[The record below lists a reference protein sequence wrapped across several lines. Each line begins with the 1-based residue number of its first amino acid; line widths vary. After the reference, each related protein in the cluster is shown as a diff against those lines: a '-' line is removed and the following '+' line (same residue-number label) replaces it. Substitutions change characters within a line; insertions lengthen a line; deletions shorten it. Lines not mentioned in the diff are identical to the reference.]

1 MEQESP
7 SKKKRLR
14 QIVQVFLK
22 YRVLQN
28 LSKQQ
33 NPVAVRE
40 AFEELGPT
48 FIKIG
53 QMLSVRS
60 DLLSEAFTNEFKHL
74 QDNVKSDP
82 FPQVQA
88 LLEAEWQQ
96 PLTAIFSTFQE
107 VPLASASIGQAH
119 RGTLKDGKEVVVKV
133 QHPGIISAIQVDLDL
148 FEKAIP
154 LIRHIPET
162 NVVDLKSVLHE
173 VRRSLD
179 NETNFLQET
188 KNAQEFYHF
197 NHHWQQI
204 EIPKVYPQWCTR
216 KVIVMD
222 YMEGE
227 NLNCL
232 LARKNNE
239 QFFPNR
245 TVKEIK
251 KEVGTLLVENFMKQ
265 VFEDGFFHADP
276 HPGNLFLQPLDP
288 NQQNAPFHV
297 KKKVGVLGGVDY
309 SLKWQDEETLPPYRL
324 IFLDFGMMGHLD
336 QTLRSRLADALIA
349 LYTQDTQQVGRAVL
363 RLCRRERNFDEVDF
377 YQDLQSFVENYY
389 NMPIKDIDLQK
400 VLAEVITIC
409 HDNHLQM
416 HRDITLLIKAFGT
429 LEGVIEALDPQLSM
443 MEVTQPFAQKYF
455 LQQLDL
461 EEEMKKSLLASAKS
475 LRALSQLPDRTLAA
489 VNTLATGKHRL
500 NIEIRHQKQLL
511 DRFDQMINRLV
522 IGIILAAVILGSS
535 LLVVANPQQ
544 GGFVHQMGIFGYCIA
559 FLAIVAVAGKYFYDR
574 FRKK

>member
-1 MEQESP
+1 M
-7 SKKKRLR
+7 
-14 QIVQVFLK
+14 FLK
-22 YRVLQN
+22 YKVIQN

-33 NPVAVRE
+33 DPLAVRK

-60 DLLSEAFTNEFKHL
+60 DLLSDAFINEFKHL

-88 LLEAEWQQ
+88 LLEAEWEQ
-96 PLTAIFSTFQE
+96 PLTAIFTTLQE
-107 VPLASASIGQAH
+107 KPLASASIGQAH

-154 LIRHIPET
+154 LIRYIPET

-288 NQQNAPFHV
+288 DQQTAPFHV

-461 EEEMKKSLLASAKS
+461 EEEMKK
-475 LRALSQLPDRTLAA
+475 
-489 VNTLATGKHRL
+489 V
-500 NIEIRHQKQLL
+500 
-511 DRFDQMINRLV
+511 
-522 IGIILAAVILGSS
+522 
-535 LLVVANPQQ
+535 
-544 GGFVHQMGIFGYCIA
+544 C
-559 FLAIVAVAGKYFYDR
+559 
-574 FRKK
+574 

>member
-1 MEQESP
+1 MEQETP

-14 QIVQVFLK
+14 QIIQVFLK
-22 YRVLQN
+22 YKVIQN

-33 NPVAVRE
+33 DPIAVRK

-60 DLLSEAFTNEFKHL
+60 DLLSETFTNEFKHL

-82 FPQVQA
+82 FDQVKS
-88 LLEAEWQQ
+88 LLEAEWGQS
-96 PLTAIFSTFQE
+96 LTDIFTNFHE

-119 RGTLKDGKEVVVKV
+119 RGTLKDGTEVVVKV
-133 QHPGIISAIQVDLDL
+133 QHPGIIAAIQVDLNL

-154 LIRHIPET
+154 LIRYIPET
-162 NVVDLKSVLHE
+162 NVVDLKSVLQE

-179 NETNFLQET
+179 NETNFLKET
-188 KNAQEFYHF
+188 KNAQEFYRY

-204 EIPKVYPQWCTR
+204 EVPKVYPQWCTH

-222 YMEGE
+222 FMPGE

-239 QFFPNR
+239 QFFPNQ

-251 KEVGTLLVENFMKQ
+251 KEIGTLLVENFMKQ

-276 HPGNLFLQPLDP
+276 HPGNLFLQQLDP
-288 NQQNAPFHV
+288 MQQTAPFHV

-309 SLKWQDEETLPPYRL
+309 TLKWQDEESLPPYRL

-363 RLCRRERNFDEVDF
+363 RLCRQEKNFDEVDF

-389 NMPIKDIDLQK
+389 NMPIKDIDLQQ

-455 LQQLDL
+455 LQQLNL
-461 EEEMKKSLLASAKS
+461 EDEMKKSLLAGAKS
-475 LRALSQLPDRTLAA
+475 LQAISQLPDRTLAA

-500 NIEIRHQKQLL
+500 NVEIRHQQQLL

-535 LLVVANPQQ
+535 LLVVASPSQ
-544 GGFVHQMGIFGYCIA
+544 GDFVHKMGIFGYCIA
-559 FLAIVAVAGKYFYDR
+559 FGAILLVAGKYFYDR

>member
-1 MEQESP
+1 MEQETP

-14 QIVQVFLK
+14 QIIQVFLK
-22 YRVLQN
+22 YKVIQN

-33 NPVAVRE
+33 DPIAVRK

-60 DLLSEAFTNEFKHL
+60 DLLSETFTNEFKHL

-82 FPQVQA
+82 FDQVKS
-88 LLEAEWQQ
+88 LLEAEWGQS
-96 PLTAIFSTFQE
+96 LTDIFTNFHE

-119 RGTLKDGKEVVVKV
+119 RGTLKDGTEVVVKV
-133 QHPGIISAIQVDLDL
+133 QHPGIIAAIQVDLDL

-154 LIRHIPET
+154 LIRYIPET
-162 NVVDLKSVLHE
+162 NVVDLKSVLQE

-179 NETNFLQET
+179 NETNFLKET
-188 KNAQEFYHF
+188 KNAQEFYRY

-204 EIPKVYPQWCTR
+204 EVPKVYPQWCTH

-222 YMEGE
+222 FMPGE

-239 QFFPNR
+239 QFFPNQ

-251 KEVGTLLVENFMKQ
+251 KEIGTLLVENFMKQ

-276 HPGNLFLQPLDP
+276 HPGNLFLQQLDP
-288 NQQNAPFHV
+288 MQQTAPFHV

-309 SLKWQDEETLPPYRL
+309 TLKWQDEESLPPYRL

-363 RLCRRERNFDEVDF
+363 RLCRQEKNFDEVDF

-389 NMPIKDIDLQK
+389 NMPIKDIDLQQ

-455 LQQLDL
+455 LQQLNL
-461 EEEMKKSLLASAKS
+461 EDEMKKSLLAGAKS
-475 LRALSQLPDRTLAA
+475 LQAISQLPDRTLAA

-500 NIEIRHQKQLL
+500 NVEIRHQQQLL

-535 LLVVANPQQ
+535 LLVVASPSQ
-544 GGFVHQMGIFGYCIA
+544 GDFVHKMGIFGYCIA
-559 FLAIVAVAGKYFYDR
+559 FGAILLVAGKYFYDR